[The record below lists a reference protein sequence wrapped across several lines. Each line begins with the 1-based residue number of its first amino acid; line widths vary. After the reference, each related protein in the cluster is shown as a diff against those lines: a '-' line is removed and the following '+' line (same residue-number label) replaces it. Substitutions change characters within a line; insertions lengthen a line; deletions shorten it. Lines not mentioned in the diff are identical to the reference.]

1 MATPRIAKP
10 RLACEITSQNVI
22 AARANANA
30 SGLEVHSV
38 RRLEPDM
45 VRPSMSAGNIANP
58 SGLSQSIAG
67 ALAAVGGRKRDVVA
81 ILPDASVRV
90 LLMDFDVLPEKAA
103 EAEPIIRFRLRK
115 SVPFDADQAALS
127 FQTYRKQ
134 GVVKVLAAV
143 TPREVLNEY
152 ESAFRSA
159 GYEPG
164 YVLPSTL
171 AVLNAIEAGR
181 PTLLVKSDGNFISVA
196 IADANEVVFYR
207 MLDVVP
213 NRTGAAIADEV
224 YPSIVFFEDNYSAKI
239 EHILL
244 ASNSDSADLKEALRE
259 QTGLRPET
267 FDPGVSTGDGL
278 SGDGVPAAAL
288 AGVAGVLTHQ

>member
-22 AARANANA
+22 AARGKGDAT
-30 SGLEVHSV
+30 GLEVHSV
-38 RRLEPDM
+38 RRLDPDV
-45 VRPSMSAGNIANP
+45 VRPSLSVGNVGNA
-58 SGLSQSIAG
+58 SGLSQSIG
-67 ALAAVGGRKRDVVA
+67 SALAAVGGRKRDVAA
-81 ILPDASVRV
+81 ILPDAAVRV
-90 LLMDFDVLPEKAA
+90 LLMDFDLLPEKAA

-171 AVLNAIEAGR
+171 AALNAVEATR

-196 IADANEVVFYR
+196 IADADEVVFYR

-213 NRTGAAIADEV
+213 NRTGTTIADEV

-239 EHILL
+239 ERILL
-244 ASNSDSADLKEALRE
+244 ASISDAEELKQALQE
-259 QTGLRPET
+259 QTGVRPGT
-267 FDPGVSTGDGL
+267 FTPGVHTGDSL
-278 SGDGVPAAAL
+278 SGDVLPAAAL
-288 AGVAGVLTHQ
+288 AGVAGVLTH

>member
-1 MATPRIAKP
+1 MATPRIPKP

-22 AARANANA
+22 AARGKGDA

-38 RRLEPDM
+38 RRLDGDI
-45 VRPSMSAGNIANP
+45 VRPSLSVGNVGNA

-67 ALAAVGGRKRDVVA
+67 ALAAVGGRKRDVAV
-81 ILPDASVRV
+81 IVPDAAVRV

-152 ESAFRSA
+152 ESVFRSA

-171 AVLNAIEAGR
+171 AALNAVEATR
-181 PTLLVKSDGNFISVA
+181 PTLLVKCDGNFISVA
-196 IADANEVVFYR
+196 IADADEVVFYR

-213 NRTGAAIADEV
+213 NRTGATIADEV

-244 ASNSDSADLKEALRE
+244 ASISDAEELKQALQE
-259 QTGLRPET
+259 QTAVRPET
-267 FDPGVSTGDGL
+267 FTPGVHTGDSL
-278 SGDGVPAAAL
+278 SGDVLPAAAL
-288 AGVAGVLTHQ
+288 AGVAGVLTH